1 MSGNLTDTTDRA
13 ILNWITGTSLGGWTP
28 PTTGYVALLTVDP
41 STTAA
46 IPTDPQLSELT
57 ELTATGYSR
66 QVVTWT
72 ASTSPTNGTSQ
83 IQNSNLVTFGP
94 FTATSGSGTPT
105 TFGALVTT
113 ASGTTGEV
121 IAVWE
126 WDIPVL
132 APQNQSITVPIAD
145 ITLTQQ
151 QVPMA
156 FTMQDII
163 NRVRIEL
170 GDTGAPFSDTFLGT
184 GMISTFDLTEFNI
197 WNETVTWIRNQS
209 PVILTKNTDYTMNYQ
224 EGRIFLIGASSP
236 LPQGDTLVIS
246 GQASGMFSDEELED
260 FINDAVLQHTN
271 GRTIKTRFK
280 DSNGFI
286 KYAIV
291 PIDLSNLPDIEG
303 TLVALRATIDAL
315 WALATDAST
324 DIDISSADGT
334 TVPRSQRYQQL
345 REQIE
350 GMTERYQQLC
360 AMLNIGLNRIEM
372 SKIRRVSKTTN
383 RLVPIFEDREYDDY
397 EFPRRQLPPID
408 TRDEDESNLQSPIF
422 GGMWGL

>member
-1 MSGNLTDTTDRA
+1 
-13 ILNWITGTSLGGWTP
+13 
-28 PTTGYVALLTVDP
+28 
-41 STTAA
+41 
-46 IPTDPQLSELT
+46 
-57 ELTATGYSR
+57 
-66 QVVTWT
+66 
-72 ASTSPTNGTSQ
+72 
-83 IQNSNLVTFGP
+83 
-94 FTATSGSGTPT
+94 
-105 TFGALVTT
+105 
-113 ASGTTGEV
+113 
-121 IAVWE
+121 
-126 WDIPVL
+126 
-132 APQNQSITVPIAD
+132 
-145 ITLTQQ
+145 
-151 QVPMA
+151 MA

-408 TRDEDESNLQSPIF
+408 TRDEDESNLSSPIF